1 MATIPSDLLPTP
13 STCAV
18 QDASI
23 LRVSQGGET
32 LQIHA
37 PDAAVKPRV
46 WVLTWENSYGAVGD
60 AVRRHYRENPFGTWM
75 FTVPKTAEVVTV
87 YWLTPPSISWASAV
101 SASMTGELEE
111 ALAHE

>member
-1 MATIPSDLLPTP
+1 MQDGSVLLVSTI
-13 STCAV
+13 
-18 QDASI
+18 I
-23 LRVSQGGET
+23 GET
-32 LQIHA
+32 LQSRR
-37 PDAAVKPRV
+37 PDPEVKPRV
-46 WVLTWENSYGAVGD
+46 FVLGWDNCYGAVGD